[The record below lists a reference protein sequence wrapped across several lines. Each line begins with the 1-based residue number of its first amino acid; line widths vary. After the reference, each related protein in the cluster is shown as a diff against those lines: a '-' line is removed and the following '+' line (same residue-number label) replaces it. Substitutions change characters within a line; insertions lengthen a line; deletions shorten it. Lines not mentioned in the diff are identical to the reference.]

1 MTKEKKIQKEEKN
14 IVAVEEALT
23 KTEQFIEKNQKS
35 IIYILGVI
43 VAIIAIYVG
52 VTRFY
57 FEPREK
63 EAQSQIFMAE
73 RYLEKDSISLALNGD
88 GQYPGF
94 LDIIDEYSM
103 TKTAKLAHHYA
114 GICQLRLGQYD
125 EAITHLK
132 KFKGKDKVI
141 TAMNLGLIGDA
152 YLEKGDFQEA
162 YDYYIKASEKNA
174 NNFTTPLFIFKA
186 GMMAEELKKYD
197 KAEELFNT
205 IKREYRS
212 SAEFRNIDK
221 YIGRVQALNKK

>member
-1 MTKEKKIQKEEKN
+1 
-14 IVAVEEALT
+14 
-23 KTEQFIEKNQKS
+23 
-35 IIYILGVI
+35 
-43 VAIIAIYVG
+43 
-52 VTRFY
+52 
-57 FEPREK
+57 
-63 EAQSQIFMAE
+63 MAE

-114 GICQLRLGQYD
+114 GICHLRLGQYD

-152 YLEKGDFQEA
+152 
-162 YDYYIKASEKNA
+162 YYIKASEKNA

-197 KAEELFNT
+197 KAEELFTT